1 LQRKL
6 LVLTYFDI
14 FAIGGTETFIRRL
27 LKSLS
32 KIGWNGVVVTNAHAG
47 NYRANHRIGN
57 FDVRYVFPD
66 ETTALPWPPQRLR
79 TATLF
84 SAIRLWTRDM
94 FRWILTLNIIFS
106 RRIKIVYVPAS
117 SHSSLTLLPVFFPFW
132 GLLRI
137 FGTHVILGMR
147 GPYFAFCSGSNLYD
161 RLLRHI
167 FYLEDIT
174 QQFLAD
180 KIVYVDPYL
189 RDLYPRFLNKTLL
202 IPNSVDTD
210 MFHPEPESEALNM
223 VTYVG
228 RLSPER
234 GIWIFLEAVE
244 LIRNEKCSFQIV
256 GLGELE
262 GRIRKYITEN
272 ELGIFMRKAEHDE
285 MPLIYFRSTIIVNP
299 ALLKGPWIGNIT
311 LEAMAC
317 GKCVI
322 KSGSSEDP
330 IVKDGFNGFVCKV
343 GDPVD
348 LANKIKLALKSREQ
362 RMFLGQ
368 NARRTILEKFGQQV
382 EADSYNNLFCS
393 LLEN

>member
-1 LQRKL
+1 M
-6 LVLTYFDI
+6 VLTYFDI

-32 KIGWNGVVVTNAHAG
+32 EIGWNGVVVTNAHAG
-47 NYRANHRIGN
+47 NYRENHRIGN
-57 FDVRYVFPD
+57 FDIRYVFPD

-79 TATLF
+79 IATLF
-84 SAIRLWTRDM
+84 SVIRIWARGM
-94 FRWILTLNIIFS
+94 FRWILTLSIIFS
-106 RRIKIVYVPAS
+106 QRIKIVYVPAS

-132 GLLRI
+132 GLLRM
-137 FGTHVILGMR
+137 FGMYVILGMR
-147 GPYFAFCSGSNLYD
+147 GPYFAFCSRPNLSD
-161 RLLRHI
+161 RILRHV

-174 QQFLAD
+174 QQHLAD

-189 RDLYPRFLNKTLL
+189 RDLYPQFLNKTLL

-210 MFHPEPESEALNM
+210 MFHPEPESEEPNM

-234 GIWIFLEAVE
+234 GIWIFLKAVE

-262 GRIRKYITEN
+262 GEIRRYITARNLGIPIRK
-272 ELGIFMRKAEHDE
+272 AQHDE
-285 MPLIYFRSTIIVNP
+285 MPLIYVRSTLIVNP
-299 ALLKGPWIGNIT
+299 ALLSGKWIGNIT

-322 KSGSSEDP
+322 KSGSPEDP
-330 IVKDGFNGFVCKV
+330 IIKDGFNGFICKV
-343 GDPVD
+343 GDPMD
-348 LANKIKLALKSREQ
+348 LANKIIMALESKER

-382 EADSYNNLFCS
+382 EANSHSNLFCS
-393 LLEN
+393 LLKQ